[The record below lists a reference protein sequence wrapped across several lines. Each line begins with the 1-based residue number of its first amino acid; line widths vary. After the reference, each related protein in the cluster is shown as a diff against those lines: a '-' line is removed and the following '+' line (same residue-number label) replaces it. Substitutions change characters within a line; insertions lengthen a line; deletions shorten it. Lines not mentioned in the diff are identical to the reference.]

1 MKALNEI
8 YEKTAVLK
16 QALLELEHA
25 IMVNFGQMATVAGTA
40 SSPMELY
47 LVGSKEFFLLKVRQI
62 LKTEKKIEIIAPIF
76 STQSKRYFAESV

>member
-25 IMVNFGQMATVAGTA
+25 IMVNFGQMATVSGSA
-40 SSPMELY
+40 SSPIELY
-47 LVGSKEFFLLKVRQI
+47 LVGSEEFFLFQVRQI
-62 LKTEKKIEIIAPIF
+62 LKIEKK
-76 STQSKRYFAESV
+76 KN

>member
-25 IMVNFGQMATVAGTA
+25 IMVNFGQMATASGSA

-47 LVGSKEFFLLKVRQI
+47 LVGSDEFLLKV
-62 LKTEKKIEIIAPIF
+62 
-76 STQSKRYFAESV
+76 QSRAA